1 MNRPHEGSSAEA
13 RADPPTPHRAH
24 HLSAVAGV
32 LRCPV
37 CTGALSVVDTS
48 LRCPD
53 AHSFDIA
60 RQGYVSLLDGRS
72 GALRA
77 DTAAMVAARARV
89 HDADFF
95 GPVVD
100 AVARRAGQF
109 DPTAERRIVLDAG
122 AGGGHH
128 LRAAVAALSGS
139 SSDADGS
146 ALGIGVDLSKYCAR
160 AIARGRGP
168 LAAVVADVWRGL
180 PVADDAVSVVLSV
193 FAPRNAPEFARVLTP
208 GGGLIVVSPAA
219 DHLAEIIEPM
229 QMLRV
234 DSSKSA
240 RLHAALDEGFDL
252 VDETPLR
259 YTREIDAQTI
269 GDLVAMGP
277 SAFHADEADIRSR
290 AEALAGDGTVPVTAS
305 VVVTTCRPAAD
316 PSSRPQRRTDS

>member
-1 MNRPHEGSSAEA
+1 M
-13 RADPPTPHRAH
+13 
-24 HLSAVAGV
+24 
-32 LRCPV
+32 
-37 CTGALSVVDTS
+37 
-48 LRCPD
+48 
-53 AHSFDIA
+53 
-60 RQGYVSLLDGRS
+60 LDGRS

-95 GPVVD
+95 APVVD
-100 AVARRAGQF
+100 AVARRAAQF
-109 DPTAERRIVLDAG
+109 DSSAGRRIVLDAG

-128 LRAAVAALSGS
+128 LRAAVEALTRAGAP
-139 SSDADGS
+139 DDEAPENDAPENDAPVTKAPEADGS
-146 ALGIGVDLSKYCAR
+146 VLGIGLDLSKYCAR

-193 FAPRNAPEFARVLTP
+193 FAPRNAPEFARVLAP
-208 GGGLIVVSPAA
+208 GGGLVVVSPAA

-240 RLHAALDEGFDL
+240 RLHAALDDGFEL
-252 VDETPLR
+252 VDETLLR

-277 SAFHADEADIRSR
+277 SAFHSDEADIRSR
-290 AEALAGDGTVPVTAS
+290 AEALAGDGTVRVTVS
-305 VVVTTCRPAAD
+305 VVVTVCRPAAD
-316 PSSRPQRRTDS
+316 RSARPQRRTDS